1 MSINNYY
8 VKKIFFFVI
17 EKSRFIDD
25 LTNIDSKLNELKGEG
40 KREREMSREWIVKV
54 EIGTTALKDVKSE
67 LIRSTRINSRA
78 KKINYSERSNEFF
91 FYMRITLL
99 SFSSSIELCTFL
111 LIYFSNLSTLLIV
124 KISNIS
130 K

>member
-1 MSINNYY
+1 MSINDYY
-8 VKKIFFFVI
+8 IKKIFFFVI

-25 LTNIDSKLNELKGEG
+25 LTNIDSKLNELKGGG

-67 LIRSTRINSRA
+67 LIRSNRINSRA

-99 SFSSSIELCTFL
+99 SFSSSIELCTFFTYIL
-111 LIYFSNLSTLLIV
+111 F
-124 KISNIS
+124 
-130 K
+130 

>member
-1 MSINNYY
+1 MSINDY

-25 LTNIDSKLNELKGEG
+25 LTNIDSKLNELKGGG

-78 KKINYSERSNEFF
+78 KKINFRKKQRIFLLYAHHSFILLFFNRVMYF
-91 FYMRITLL
+91 FYLY
-99 SFSSSIELCTFL
+99 TFL
-111 LIYFSNLSTLLIV
+111 IYLLFL
-124 KISNIS
+124 
-130 K
+130 